1 MRLALVCVAL
11 VAAGALAV
19 QARADGDPASDYL
32 ITQPVYFPYDGKF
45 SPQLEGQLLAVVN
58 EAKKRGFP
66 IKVALIPNSYDLGS
80 VTSLWRKPRLYA
92 RFLGEEDATFFKQRL
107 LVVMPNGFGFYRPGH
122 SVTARVRGARDDPDP
137 AGRQRSR
144 ACGAR
149 RRPEARRR
157 GRDRRHGAVARD
169 DARATELARPAR
181 DHRRGCGVCSSS
193 AGCCGSCC
201 AAARVRA
208 RVDGYDEAA
217 SCRSVCVTSTA
228 RNGQR

>member
-1 MRLALVCVAL
+1 MTRGLPRSSASSL

-107 LVVMPNGFGFYRPGH
+107 LIVMPNGFGFYRPGH
-122 SVTARVRGARDDPDP
+122 TRDGASTR
-137 AGRQRSR
+137 RSR
-144 ACGAR
+144 R
-149 RRPEARRR
+149 SRSS
-157 GRDRRHGAVARD
+157 
-169 DARATELARPAR
+169 RATTVSCVRRSPA
-181 DHRRGCGVCSSS
+181 
-193 AGCCGSCC
+193 
-201 AAARVRA
+201 
-208 RVDGYDEAA
+208 
-217 SCRSVCVTSTA
+217 
-228 RNGQR
+228 